1 MALPART
8 VAQGN
13 PPASSHQIDQ
23 EQLGDWMENIENTK
37 ADTSVTDALETRV
50 AANES
55 AASGNGRA
63 RDPVAAW
70 AGSNI
75 TLSGSQTVD
84 GVTLSNGDRVGVGA
98 QSSADENGVYTYSD
112 SGAWTRATDM
122 DASGE
127 ISLSTVFV
135 SGGTTYGGHSY
146 RFSVADPDT
155 FVLDTDD
162 ITATQVGDTGALQ
175 SQIDAKADAADAAL
189 TGAPTAPTAS
199 PGTDTTQLASTAF
212 VQQELAPVLSDRED
226 AGLTAQLANAPV
238 LPIAW
243 DTDGNIALG
252 LDTGTGQLTGAGMDA
267 LDALCQQTGAL
278 KYPPRFALY
287 SHVCYYGQ
295 SLSAGVGSGTPI
307 TTSQPYSHVTF
318 DGGVR
323 DFSSLSSF
331 IPLVEATVETGVA
344 ACCNYAAS
352 LAAQDGVDPS
362 DFILLGSS
370 AGQGSQTISELS
382 KEDADDWYR
391 TQLYEQIEAAV
402 AINPDYSLVAVPWFQ
417 GESDVLE
424 PPTSEAAYKAALEQL
439 VADINFD
446 ANFIN
451 PGNGPVHLLTY
462 QTLVRSRITPGI
474 SRAQWQAAKSHALIH
489 LVTPIYHIEHA
500 TDDTHLTAGGYRH
513 LAAYFGRAVDYLRQ
527 GLEPPSLRPISAT
540 RRGAEIRVRMDVPT
554 LPLVLDT
561 TDLPST
567 TDYGFAVE
575 DTTGVLTIDSVTVDG
590 NEVVITTTTTPSGA
604 TEVRYARDYISG
616 SVPADF
622 PSSAATGNLRDST
635 PGTIDVSGSDKSL
648 WYPAIHFDLTVTE
661 LSE

>member
-1 MALPART
+1 MADAIAAV
-8 VAQGN
+8 VADVVELQAIGATGAQKAEGGPVEAAATGN
-13 PPASSHQIDQ
+13 VA
-23 EQLGDWMENIENTK
+23 LTGDTNPM
-37 ADTSVTDALETRV
+37 
-50 AANES
+50 
-55 AASGNGRA
+55 
-63 RDPVAAW
+63 
-70 AGSNI
+70 
-75 TLSGSQTVD
+75 D
-84 GVTLSNGDRVGVGA
+84 GVTLYNGDRYLA
-98 QSSADENGVYTYSD
+98 PNQTDPAENGIYTFND
-112 SGAWTRATDM
+112 SGAHVRATDM
-122 DASGE
+122 DAAGE
-127 ISLSTVFV
+127 VAGTSVFV
-135 SGGTTYGGHSY
+135 RAGTVNGLK
-146 RFSVADPDT
+146 T
-155 FVLDTDD
+155 FVTYSVVTTLGTDP
-162 ITATQVGDTGALQ
+162 IVWREGDDASAFSAALG
-175 SQIDAKADAADAAL
+175 AKADATSPAL
-189 TGAPTAPTAS
+189 TGTPTAPTAS
-199 PGTDTTQLASTAF
+199 PGTATAQLASTEF
-212 VQQELAPVLSDRED
+212 VQQELAPVVSDREG
-226 AGLTAQLANAPV
+226 AGLTAQLANAPI

-267 LDALCQQTGAL
+267 LDVLCQQTGAL

-391 TQLYEQIEAAV
+391 TQIYEQIEAAV

-424 PPTSEAAYKAALEQL
+424 PPTSEAEYKAALEQL

>member
-1 MALPART
+1 MAVDGTVART
-8 VAQGN
+8 GNVADFDDLN
-13 PPASSHQIDQ
+13 AEIAA
-23 EQLGDWMENIENTK
+23 K
-37 ADTSVTDALETRV
+37 AAQADLEALETRV

-98 QSSADENGVYTYSD
+98 QSDASENGVYTYSD

-226 AGLTAQLANAPV
+226 AGLTAQLANAPI

-590 NEVVITTTTTPSGA
+590 SEVVITTTTTPSGA

>member
-1 MALPART
+1 MATHLQELADN
-8 VAQGN
+8 G
-13 PPASSHQIDQ
+13 ASSSD
-23 EQLGDWMENIENTK
+23 L
-37 ADTSVTDALETRV
+37 DALDTRLDAV
-50 AANES
+50 EAAQT
-55 AASGNGRA
+55 SGGID

-70 AGSNI
+70 AGANI

-98 QSSADENGVYTYSD
+98 QSDASENGVYTYSD

-162 ITATQVGDTGALQ
+162 ITATQVGDIGALQ

-189 TGAPTAPTAS
+189 TGTPTAPTAS

-226 AGLTAQLANAPV
+226 AGLTAQLANAPI

-267 LDALCQQTGAL
+267 LDAVCRQTGAL
-278 KYPPRFALY
+278 KFPPKFSLY

-307 TTSQPYSHVTF
+307 TTSQPYNHVTF
-318 DGGVR
+318 NGGVR
-323 DFSSLSSF
+323 DFSSLSSY
-331 IPLVEATVETGVA
+331 IPLVEASVETGVA

-362 DFILLGSS
+362 NFILLGSS
-370 AGQGSQTISELS
+370 AGQGSQTIAELS
-382 KEDADDWYR
+382 KENADDWYR

-402 AINPDYSLVAVPWFQ
+402 AINSDYSLVAVPWFQ

-635 PGTIDVSGSDKSL
+635 PGTIDVSGADKPL
-648 WYPAIHFDLTVTE
+648 WYPAIHFDLPVTE